1 MAGKPV
7 HVAFGGG
14 RPTSDAGIL
23 LLVAAEQLAD
33 GILLARCALR
43 HDPPLPVQGRRARH
57 RDGNPH
63 QARLLSGTL
72 TRSGSP
78 RSLAASQTAAVRGR
92 RCPRRN
98 PQRNFKPRSAASRR
112 NRKTRSNTAVT
123 PMPVRVMND
132 PGKLDAGHV
141 QDNCASLRSFLIP
154 TIASCVWASPT
165 EKTRRTRKPGTK
177 QPRTEPGC
185 AVALDTLGAQPLCF
199 AHYESP
205 DARGC
210 PWRKDIPA
218 VLAAAPH
225 I

>member
-33 GILLARCALR
+33 GILLARYALR
-43 HDPPLPVQGRRARH
+43 H
-57 RDGNPH
+57 
-63 QARLLSGTL
+63 
-72 TRSGSP
+72 
-78 RSLAASQTAAVRGR
+78 
-92 RCPRRN
+92 
-98 PQRNFKPRSAASRR
+98 
-112 NRKTRSNTAVT
+112 
-123 PMPVRVMND
+123 
-132 PGKLDAGHV
+132 DAGHV
-141 QDNCASLRSFLIP
+141 QDNCASLRSFLI
-154 TIASCVWASPT
+154 IASCVWASPT

-177 QPRTEPGC
+177 RPRTEPGC